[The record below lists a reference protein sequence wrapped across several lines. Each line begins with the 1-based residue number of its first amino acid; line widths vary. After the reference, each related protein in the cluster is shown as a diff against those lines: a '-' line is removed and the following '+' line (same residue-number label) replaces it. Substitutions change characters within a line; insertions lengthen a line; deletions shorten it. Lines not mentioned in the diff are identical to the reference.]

1 MGVLLTIPVAV
12 GGIQRPRDAN
22 LQSELAVELRWAA
35 MTSAPADR
43 PLSSAG
49 SLRRPQE
56 FRRPAVLIFD
66 VNETLSD
73 MSPMRGRF
81 EDVGAPAHLATTWFA
96 GLLRDGFALTAA
108 GSSTPFA
115 RIAADALWVSLDD
128 VPLNRAADDAVQHIM
143 DGFAGLPVHPE
154 VPEGIRAMHA
164 SGVRMVTLSNGSTSV
179 AQALFDRAGIASNF
193 EALLSVENAGVWK
206 PAALAYRYALEQCGV
221 GARDAML
228 VAVHP
233 WDIDG
238 AARAGLQTAWINRT
252 GGPYPAY
259 FTPPD
264 LSCRSVI
271 DLADHLH

>member
-143 DGFAGLPVHPE
+143 DGFAGLPVHPD

-193 EALLSVENAGVWK
+193 EARRPRWRTPGPGNPPPWRTATRWSDGPAPERCAGSW
-206 PAALAYRYALEQCGV
+206 PARPLISPA
-221 GARDAML
+221 
-228 VAVHP
+228 P
-233 WDIDG
+233 P
-238 AARAGLQTAWINRT
+238 
-252 GGPYPAY
+252 GGP
-259 FTPPD
+259 TD
-264 LSCRSVI
+264 RV
-271 DLADHLH
+271 D